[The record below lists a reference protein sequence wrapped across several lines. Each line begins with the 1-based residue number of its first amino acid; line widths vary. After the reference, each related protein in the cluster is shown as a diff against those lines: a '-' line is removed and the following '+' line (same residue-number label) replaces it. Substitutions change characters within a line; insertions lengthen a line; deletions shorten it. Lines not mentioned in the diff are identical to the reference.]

1 MAGTNKT
8 IDSTVLIPAS
18 AIIGNHNVRAT
29 AAWEYGNS
37 LGDIRGQSYCRNVTV
52 MVSKTIDSLFS
63 SFATMMLIGLGV
75 AGVVVVFNCTSSV

>member
-18 AIIGNHNVRAT
+18 AIIGNRNVRAT

-37 LGDIRGQSYCRNVTV
+37 SGDIHGQSYCRKRHRHGFQDHRLTILQLRNDNVDWARRRW
-52 MVSKTIDSLFS
+52 SGRCFD
-63 SFATMMLIGLGV
+63 
-75 AGVVVVFNCTSSV
+75 CTSSV